1 MDAQWLSILK
11 SFLNTS
17 QFHPW
22 NISLWRFCFKLEV
35 YVKIGHF
42 ILLDYL
48 DIFPF
53 LIAITPN
60 AFGGPFGKLEAI
72 NSVAS
77 V

>member
-1 MDAQWLSILK
+1 MDTQWIFILK
-11 SFLNTS
+11 SFLNIS
-17 QFHPW
+17 QFQPW

-48 DIFPF
+48 YKFPF
-53 LIAITPN
+53 LNALTPY
-60 AFGGPFGKLEAI
+60 ALGGPFGKFEAI
-72 NSVAS
+72 NSMAS